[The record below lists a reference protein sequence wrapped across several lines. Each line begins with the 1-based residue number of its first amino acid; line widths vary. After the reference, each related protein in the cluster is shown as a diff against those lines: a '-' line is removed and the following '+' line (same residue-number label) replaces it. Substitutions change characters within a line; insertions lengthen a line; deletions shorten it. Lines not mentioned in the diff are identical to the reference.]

1 MISIIVAMAKGRVI
15 AKEKRMPGYM
25 PADLKHFK
33 AITMGKPVIM
43 GRKTF
48 EGIGKPLPGRRNL
61 VITRQERHFEGVE
74 LFYSLEAALKAV
86 EFEPEVMIMG
96 GATVYQQALTIA
108 DRMYLTFIVMD
119 VDGDTFFPA
128 WNDSGWSKVSN
139 EAHAPDEN
147 NTCTYPFI
155 VLDKLK

>member
-15 AKEKRMPGYM
+15 AKEKRMPWYM

-108 DRMYLTFIVMD
+108 DRKYLTFIDMD

-128 WNDSGWSKVSN
+128 WDDSGWSEVSN

-147 NTCTYPFI
+147 NPFTYRFI